1 MAIERRRSQSLQPR
15 MQVDIFP
22 LHRGLESRTTCS
34 QTFLQNVSVDSYSEL
49 MHNFNPTTAE
59 VQWTANSL
67 LTFYITCQVL
77 KLELCKSHQVV
88 VSCHATGHSK
98 EVLQC
103 TVRAVKYF
111 AGNFS
116 RGKECELNIP
126 SEKYIR
132 MIDLSAEL
140 PECWINLS
148 PQTNSIHF
156 NLTFGHFHMNRWGL
170 PRCKNLWTFLCFAPF
185 VFLHSIV
192 LTSLFPL
199 FYVTCEFNRFLHR
212 GCPPPP

>member
-15 MQVDIFP
+15 MQVDIFL

-67 LTFYITCQVL
+67 LAFYITCQVL
-77 KLELCKSHQVV
+77 I
-88 VSCHATGHSK
+88 SCHATGHSK

-103 TVRAVKYF
+103 TVRAGKYF

-116 RGKECELNIP
+116 TGKECELNIS

-132 MIDLSAEL
+132 IIDLSAEY
-140 PECWINLS
+140 
-148 PQTNSIHF
+148 
-156 NLTFGHFHMNRWGL
+156 
-170 PRCKNLWTFLCFAPF
+170 PRYKNLLN
-185 VFLHSIV
+185 SQ
-192 LTSLFPL
+192 
-199 FYVTCEFNRFLHR
+199 VT
-212 GCPPPP
+212 